1 MARLT
6 DPTDPLNV
14 LTEGKYAG
22 GAGSDIIW
30 NPTVIQYAEIRK
42 EWQEPPEASRNMA
55 PAFGIP
61 QEIIGGGK
69 RVMLAGV
76 RIPDD
81 HWDEPVYWRTCST
94 VVVFLTTENLMVV
107 TMPTSPLSIKT
118 CQAPDAKALAQLTT
132 FKEAY
137 ERSGVEAWHHGTA
150 ARLVSMEVCRL
161 LTWTH
166 YQSLANIARA
176 TAERDQEAERAL
188 AARRSRLMHC

>member
-1 MARLT
+1 MAR
-6 DPTDPLNV
+6 PTDPLNV

-30 NPTVIQYAEIRK
+30 NPTAIQYAEIRK
-42 EWQEPPEASRNMA
+42 DWQEPAEASRDLA

-61 QEIIGGGK
+61 KEMIGDGK

-81 HWDEPVYWRTCST
+81 YWNQPVYWRTCCT
-94 VVVFLTTENLMVV
+94 IIVFLTTENLMVV
-107 TMPTSPLSIKT
+107 TTPTDPLPIKT
-118 CQAPDAKALAQLTT
+118 CTAPDARELAQLTT
-132 FKEAY
+132 FKESY
-137 ERSGVEAWHHGTA
+137 ERFGVECWHFGTA

-188 AARRSRLMHC
+188 AAQRSRLMHC